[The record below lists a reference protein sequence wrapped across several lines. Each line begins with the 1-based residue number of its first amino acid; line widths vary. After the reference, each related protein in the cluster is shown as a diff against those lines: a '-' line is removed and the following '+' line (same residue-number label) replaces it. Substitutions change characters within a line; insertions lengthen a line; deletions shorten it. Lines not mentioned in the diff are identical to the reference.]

1 MAVAAVSTLPSHGT
15 SFLSQPRLP
24 GLQLNGPRER
34 QATAGPRAEGRDLL
48 RCSRAGSSTMDEAA
62 APKGHP
68 ILPDLCPPLAVDLC
82 LSLWKAENAAI
93 IHGFLSLLTIS
104 GRKFRH

>member
-34 QATAGPRAEGRDLL
+34 QATAGPRAEGRGPRSAPLH
-48 RCSRAGSSTMDEAA
+48 STMDEAA

-68 ILPDLCPPLAVDLC
+68 LLPDLCPPLAVDLC